1 MHIRSTLL
9 TAAVAGMLFGL
20 TGCGG
25 GNDEQTEPQAPAPTS
40 QPGSTTT
47 TETDKTSDPEDT
59 EVAAEPAKIGI
70 KDFEFTLPDS
80 VAPGAE
86 ITVTNEDNA
95 AHTVTATEQGDF
107 DTTIQGGETAT
118 FTAPSEPGSYP
129 LECTFHPSMTG
140 TLIVE

>member
-1 MHIRSTLL
+1 MRIRSTLL
-9 TAAVAGMLFGL
+9 TTVVAGMLFGL
-20 TGCGG
+20 TACGG
-25 GNDEQTEPQAPAPTS
+25 ANDEQTEPQTTAPTTAA
-40 QPGSTTT
+40 PEET
-47 TETDKTSDPEDT
+47 TESDGTT
-59 EVAAEPAKIGI
+59 EAAAEPAEIGI

-107 DTTIQGGETAT
+107 DTEIQGGETAT

-140 TLIVE
+140 TLVVE